1 MMNRIGLGNEEW
13 VSSPEPWGRG
23 PQRRWS
29 RSRHK
34 EQRSGRYEGS
44 GVGMAG
50 MAERYWKELRP
61 SQAGRFR
68 LDASIRPA
76 REETGRDLRR
86 PRLHARPRLRTTS
99 R

>member
-1 MMNRIGLGNEEW
+1 MDKLAGT
-13 VSSPEPWGRG
+13 VG
-23 PQRRWS
+23 PGTARRWS
-29 RSRHK
+29 RLNG
-34 EQRSGRYEGS
+34 QRSGRYEGS
-44 GVGMAG
+44 GVE

-61 SQAGRFR
+61 SQAGRLR

-86 PRLHARPRLRTTS
+86 PRPHARPRLRTTS

>member
-1 MMNRIGLGNEEW
+1 
-13 VSSPEPWGRG
+13 
-23 PQRRWS
+23 
-29 RSRHK
+29 
-34 EQRSGRYEGS
+34 
-44 GVGMAG
+44 MAG

-76 REETGRDLRR
+76 REDSERDLRHPR
-86 PRLHARPRLRTTS
+86 PKLRTAS

>member
-1 MMNRIGLGNEEW
+1 MDKLTGT
-13 VSSPEPWGRG
+13 VG
-23 PQRRWS
+23 PGTARRWS
-29 RSRHK
+29 RSRHN

-44 GVGMAG
+44 GVG

-68 LDASIRPA
+68 LDASIRPG
-76 REETGRDLRR
+76 REATGRDLRR
-86 PRLHARPRLRTTS
+86 RRPHARPRLRTTS